1 MVRKNER
8 MFDKMNLTPL
18 GISVLTFLAR
28 SPDGEFYVRE
38 IARKVGGSTGGTHR
52 VLKELER
59 MNLLHRR
66 KSGKNVYNRVNSEA
80 AAIPFFKIFIN
91 IVELEDLIEKIKPH
105 SRKIVLF
112 GSASRGEDTWDSD
125 LDLLVITPLSD
136 MVGELL
142 RKEEVNR
149 KISPII
155 LSSVEHARLREKDR
169 AFFDEMEKGIILWR
183 DKDE

>member
-1 MVRKNER
+1 
-8 MFDKMNLTPL
+8 MNP
-18 GISVLTFLAR
+18 G
-28 SPDGEFYVRE
+28 
-38 IARKVGGSTGGTHR
+38 
-52 VLKELER
+52 
-59 MNLLHRR
+59 
-66 KSGKNVYNRVNSEA
+66 A

-91 IVELEDLIEKIKPH
+91 IVEMEGLIEKIKPH

-149 KISPII
+149 NISPII
-155 LSSVEHARLREKDR
+155 LSSVELARLREKDR